1 MKTLIEAVEAWIDER
16 VFANSWT
23 ADHEPKFEELKKR
36 AHGNEKIAVRDADR
50 ISKLERAVSVLA
62 MPSSEADAKFDEYE
76 RKLSVLHER
85 VGELDRRVQL
95 YLDSPSP
102 ESDGEESTVT
112 ELSMRLDDVDSR
124 LDDLECSMEEKI
136 DSCDVEDKVE
146 SAMSDLDLPDSYAIE
161 VMIDD
166 AVETKVMDAVIAEI
180 NATDFKIT
188 VER

>member
-1 MKTLIEAVEAWIDER
+1 MKTLIEAVEKWIDDKITD
-16 VFANSWT
+16 N
-23 ADHEPKFEELKKR
+23 
-36 AHGNEKIAVRDADR
+36 IAVDRADRMSHSATVDVQDLNAKLNAMEEIHIRDANR
-50 ISKLERAVSVLA
+50 IAELERRVMSLDGDNTY
-62 MPSSEADAKFDEYE
+62 DAE
-76 RKLSVLHER
+76 RATTIE
-85 VGELDRRVQL
+85 
-95 YLDSPSP
+95 
-102 ESDGEESTVT
+102 
-112 ELSMRLDDVDSR
+112 SR

>member
-1 MKTLIEAVEAWIDER
+1 MKTLINAVEEWIDLR
-16 VFANSWT
+16 IFASSKN
-23 ADHEPKFEELKKR
+23 AIFEAKFNEM
-36 AHGNEKIAVRDADR
+36 EKIHIRDANR
-50 ISKLERAVSVLA
+50 IAELERRVMILDGDNTF
-62 MPSSEADAKFDEYE
+62 DAE
-76 RKLSVLHER
+76 RATTIESRLDDLEMGMEER
-85 VGELDRRVQL
+85 TN
-95 YLDSPSP
+95 SPSP

>member
-1 MKTLIEAVEAWIDER
+1 MKTLIEAVEKWIDDKITD
-16 VFANSWT
+16 N
-23 ADHEPKFEELKKR
+23 
-36 AHGNEKIAVRDADR
+36 IAVDRADRMSHSATVDVQDLNAKLNAMEEIHIRDANR
-50 ISKLERAVSVLA
+50 IADLE
-62 MPSSEADAKFDEYE
+62 
-76 RKLSVLHER
+76 
-85 VGELDRRVQL
+85 RRVQF

-124 LDDLECSMEEKI
+124 LDDIECSMEEKI